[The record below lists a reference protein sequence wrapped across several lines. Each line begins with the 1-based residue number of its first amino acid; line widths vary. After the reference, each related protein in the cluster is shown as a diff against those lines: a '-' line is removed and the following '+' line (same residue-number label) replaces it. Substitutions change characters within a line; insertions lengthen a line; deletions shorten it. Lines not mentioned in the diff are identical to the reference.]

1 MPPLAMRAFLDTKLF
16 TIGQANVTVATLFIG
31 VFVVFIAYAV
41 SSGIQAVIR
50 RALAAKGMDLT
61 GSVGVAVRLVHYLVL
76 AVGIGIAL
84 QTAGI
89 ELTALFAA
97 GAVFALGFGFAMQNI
112 AQNFVSGI
120 ILLVERTIRPGDIIE
135 VDGKVVRVQQMGIR
149 ATIAQTRDD
158 EMLVIPN
165 ALLVQSTVKSYSM
178 SGGQYRVRVEV
189 GVSYSSDLKLVR
201 QVLEQVAAS
210 FGGKSP
216 NVDPSIALLR
226 FGGSAV
232 EYEVSVT
239 IDDAWQA
246 SNQRSALREAIWFAL
261 RAKEISM
268 AFPQVDV
275 HFDAPVLDT
284 LRRFSPEPAA

>member
-1 MPPLAMRAFLDTKLF
+1 MRAFLDTKLF

-31 VFVVFIAYAV
+31 VVVVFIAYAI

-50 RALAAKGMDLT
+50 RALAAKGMELT
-61 GSVGVAVRLVHYLVL
+61 GSVGVAVRLQHYAVL
-76 AVGIGIAL
+76 AIGIGIAL

-189 GVSYSSDLKLVR
+189 GVAYHSDLKLVR
-201 QVLEQVAAS
+201 QALEEVARTFEGRSA
-210 FGGKSP
+210 
-216 NVDPSIALLR
+216 NVDPSVSLLR
-226 FGGSAV
+226 FGPSSV

-239 IDDAWQA
+239 IADPWQA
-246 SNQRSALREAIWFAL
+246 SNQRSALREAIWFML
-261 RAKEISM
+261 RDKEISISL
-268 AFPQVDV
+268 PQLDV
-275 HFDAPVLDT
+275 HFDPPIVDSLQRLAPVK
-284 LRRFSPEPAA
+284 AA

>member
-1 MPPLAMRAFLDTKLF
+1 MRSFLDTKLF

-31 VFVVFIAYAV
+31 VAVVLIAYAV
-41 SSGIQAVIR
+41 SSGMQAVIR
-50 RALAAKGMDLT
+50 RALAAKGMELT
-61 GSVGVAVRLVHYLVL
+61 GSVGVAVRLVHYVVL
-76 AVGIGIAL
+76 AIGIGVAL

-189 GVSYSSDLKLVR
+189 GVAYSSDLKLVR
-201 QVLEQVAAS
+201 QVLEEVAMTFEGRAE
-210 FGGKSP
+210 
-216 NVDPSIALLR
+216 NVEPTVALLR
-226 FGGSAV
+226 FGTSSV
-232 EYEVSVT
+232 EYEVAIT
-239 IDDAWQA
+239 IGDAWQA
-246 SNQRSALREAIWFAL
+246 SNHRSGLREAIWFAL
-261 RAKEISM
+261 RGREISM
-268 AFPQVDV
+268 AFPQLDV
-275 HFDAPVLDT
+275 HFDAPVMNT
-284 LRRFSPEPAA
+284 LRHFGPEQAA